1 MKDIGLEGAGITSTA
16 ISEPFTLFHRRGN
29 RQMRAGIFSRPV
41 LEKYQ
46 VGSDLATNMIR
57 GYCPESPHLFTMP
70 GTALR
75 FREHS
80 LSNSWI
86 RANPCYGCRHWTCQY
101 LSSG

>member
-41 LEKYQ
+41 LEKYL

-57 GYCPESPHLFTMP
+57 GYCPEYVVTFV
-70 GTALR
+70 
-75 FREHS
+75 
-80 LSNSWI
+80 
-86 RANPCYGCRHWTCQY
+86 
-101 LSSG
+101 LSSQSLLMYI